1 VSPTQ
6 NVVEHRLGPID
17 QIAVGEGREF
27 TVAGLNIAVF
37 RLRGGG
43 IAATQAQCPHRNG
56 PLADGIVGM
65 NSIVCPLHN
74 WKFALTTGA
83 AEVGDCDITTYP
95 ARIDATGDVL
105 IALPQPAESE

>member
-1 VSPTQ
+1 MSPTQ
-6 NVVEHRLGPID
+6 SVTEHQLGPID

-27 TVAGLNIAVF
+27 TVAGLRIAVF

-43 IAATQAQCPHRNG
+43 IAATQGRCPHRDG
-56 PLADGIVGM
+56 PLADGLVGM

-74 WKFALTTGA
+74 WKFALATGA

-95 ARIDATGDVL
+95 ARIDHAGNALV
-105 IALPQPAESE
+105 ALPHLVRPE